1 MMKKICTFNLDVN
14 VIQDMNNEIRRGY
27 RSDYVERAIK
37 EKLQRLH
44 DTDLTEFTTWRLLL
58 HVRNTRFSE
67 LTDLD
72 KKYLE
77 DLIARLE
84 GSI

>member
-1 MMKKICTFNLDVN
+1 MRKICTFNLDVN
-14 VIQDMNNEIRRGY
+14 VVKDMNNEIRRGY

-37 EKLQRLH
+37 EKLERLH
-44 DTDLTEFTTWRLLL
+44 NTDLTEFTTSRLLS

-77 DLIARLE
+77 DLIVRLE
-84 GSI
+84 GTI